1 MNSVV
6 LGGSVSFIGK
16 VYQSKNGSNM
26 LTLGIGTKKMV
37 KDKEYFDSFEVL
49 CYGSIID
56 YVNKYLN
63 KGDYIIVTGSLSTRL
78 QTAKDGVTEFRKYSV
93 IASDIES
100 VRKAELSAQE
110 AYKQESD
117 EDGYIDMEKSACGG
131 ANAVFQSV
139 TDDDLPF

>member
-1 MNSVV
+1 MNNVV

-26 LTLGIGTKKMV
+26 LTFGIGTKKIV

-49 CYGSIID
+49 CYGNLID
-56 YVNKYLN
+56 YVNKYLS

-78 QTAKDGVTEFRKYSV
+78 QKTQDGIEYKKYTI
-93 IASDIES
+93 IANDIES

-110 AYKQESD
+110 AYRQESE
-117 EDGYIDMEKSACGG
+117 EDGYVDMEKSANGG
-131 ANAVFQSV
+131 SGAVFNTV